1 MSSSDQKGKKP
12 SNAYSEKEQW
22 DDDLDIPP
30 IDHKK
35 VKIKK
40 PILEKAE
47 FDKKRKKNRKPFIVI
62 SALLLMIGIYFL
74 IGQDDKTQNPKVS
87 DKSKTEAPTK
97 DNQPVNETEDIAL
110 KEEEREGIEE
120 DLNEIWTED
129 TVIVEELLSAEI
141 MDKELKGYEST
152 QNYHIIVGSFKKENN
167 AKSWLEKNSF
177 KEYDE
182 QSIREF
188 EDWYRVIFKSFPSL
202 EQAEIE
208 IDSIRNNLN
217 LKAWIAYMN

>member
-1 MSSSDQKGKKP
+1 MSTSDQKGKKP

-47 FDKKRKKNRKPFIVI
+47 FDKKRKKNIKPFIVI

-74 IGQDDKTQNPKVS
+74 NGQDDKTQNPKVS

-110 KEEEREGIEE
+110 KEEKEEIEE
-120 DLNEIWTED
+120 DLNESWPED

-141 MDKELKGYEST
+141 MDKELTGYEST

-188 EDWYRVIFKSFPSL
+188 EGWYRVIFQSFPSL